1 METGKQSEDALSVSM
16 KALIL
21 VGGFGT
27 RLRPFTF
34 TKAKPL
40 VEFCNLQGQI
50 VSFTSRPIVFHQ
62 LRALSEIGV
71 KQVILA
77 VSYMPQQMVDA
88 IPFIKENAGSFSR
101 S

>member
-1 METGKQSEDALSVSM
+1 M

-40 VEFCNLQGQI
+40 VEFCNLE
-50 VSFTSRPIVFHQ
+50 VRVVYLTARPIVFHQ

-71 KQVILA
+71 KEVILA
-77 VSYMPQQMVDA
+77 CSYMPQQMVDA
-88 IPFIKENAGSFSR
+88 IPYVKEHVR
-101 S
+101 SLVWT

>member
-1 METGKQSEDALSVSM
+1 MFKHACENFNNSFELFVTYNNKHGNDKNQCEKGKLHLPSLLHLFGVM

-40 VEFCNLQGQI
+40 VEFCNL
-50 VSFTSRPIVFHQ
+50 
-62 LRALSEIGV
+62 
-71 KQVILA
+71 
-77 VSYMPQQMVDA
+77 
-88 IPFIKENAGSFSR
+88 
-101 S
+101 

>member
-1 METGKQSEDALSVSM
+1 MLCSASFLHPSPPRRKILNNSFLMFVTHYKKHGNNRSQCEKEKLHLPSLLHLFGVM

-40 VEFCNLQGQI
+40 VEFCNL
-50 VSFTSRPIVFHQ
+50 
-62 LRALSEIGV
+62 
-71 KQVILA
+71 
-77 VSYMPQQMVDA
+77 
-88 IPFIKENAGSFSR
+88 
-101 S
+101 

>member
-1 METGKQSEDALSVSM
+1 METGKLSEDALSVNM

-21 VGGFGT
+21 VGG
-27 RLRPFTF
+27 
-34 TKAKPL
+34 
-40 VEFCNLQGQI
+40 FCNLQGQI